1 MIIETLAVI
10 STTPSVLEMNL
21 QQFDQHKL
29 LSGPYAL
36 QNNSLGLPP
45 FEEALRSLQDEW
57 RGAGYYES
65 NHLSVAQGS
74 QTGARDYP
82 PCILFHLQIPQI

>member
-21 QQFDQHKL
+21 QQFDQNKL

-74 QTGARDYP
+74 QMGACDYP
-82 PCILFHLQIPQI
+82 PVSLKF